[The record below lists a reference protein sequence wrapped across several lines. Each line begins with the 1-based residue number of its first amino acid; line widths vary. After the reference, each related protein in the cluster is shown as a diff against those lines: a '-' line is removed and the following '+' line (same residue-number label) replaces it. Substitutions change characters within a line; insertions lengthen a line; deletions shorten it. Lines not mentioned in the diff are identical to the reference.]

1 MMASK
6 SYQWIQKHRKELREK
21 YEGKVVIVCEGKVV
35 KIFDDAVDPITINDV
50 AEQICGD
57 KDWSYTYL
65 GREEEYLL

>member
-1 MMASK
+1 MAFK

-21 YEGKVVIVCEGKVV
+21 YEGKVVIVCEDKIVKV
-35 KIFDDAVDPITINDV
+35 FDDAVDPITINDV